1 MLGALSLVLVL
12 LEDGDGGIF
21 VVSER
26 FDVCFGRFRGCRGCF
41 MGVWKVVFGRLGV
54 MGSF

>member
-26 FDVCFGRFRGCRGCF
+26 FDVYFGRFTGYWG
-41 MGVWKVVFGRLGV
+41 VFGRWCWGRLWV